1 MKKKIKLYLQINNK
15 LKKNKKIIYQN
26 KVKSMMKYN
35 NFNTNKRL
43 II

>member
-15 LKKNKKIIYQN
+15 LKMNKKIIFQK

-35 NFNTNKRL
+35 NYITNKRL